1 MKFAISALTFANK
14 KGAFLSNPQENAHE
28 MPFDIEENVSIYY
41 ISGDCFWTS
50 RETTDILRVK
60 RFHEIFQY
68 ILKKLKQNKPV
79 VKSKHMSFALKCIL
93 SEA

>member
-1 MKFAISALTFANK
+1 ML
-14 KGAFLSNPQENAHE
+14 
-28 MPFDIEENVSIYY
+28 FDVEENVSIYY

-50 RETTDILRVK
+50 WETTDILREK
-60 RFHEIFQY
+60 YFHEIFQY

-79 VKSKHMSFALKCIL
+79 VKRKQISFAPKCIL